1 MRLMFVSDE
10 QCLVEHFFRVLRTSC
25 DVCHLTDLVNFMFNL
40 SATELICFPRILT
53 RRLLILVYLL
63 TRLYNNTSWVVD

>member
-25 DVCHLTDLVNFMFNL
+25 DVCHLTDLVNFMSNL
-40 SATELICFPRILT
+40 SATELMFSSDSYSSFTCLT
-53 RRLLILVYLL
+53 
-63 TRLYNNTSWVVD
+63 NTFVQ